1 MDSAIPTPAKAMM
14 SGPCFV
20 LCANHSTKNALFC
33 NMVRKGGCASTFK
46 RLPVRTALMS
56 SSALAECLVSESAR
70 QSSLRT
76 CARSC
81 ICPLLLSFLNIW
93 IKCIV
98 SFCSGWCVVDAVVT
112 RLFASVRM
120 CTSAVSPVM
129 SRSSSC
135 QSKLSKK
142 HVNPKTSDETLLK
155 ISE

>member
-20 LCANHSTKNALFC
+20 LCASHSTKNALFC

-56 SSALAECLVSESAR
+56 SSALAECLVSKSAR

-98 SFCSGWCVVDAVVT
+98 SFCSGWCVADAVVT

-120 CTSAVSPVM
+120 CTSAISPVM
-129 SRSSSC
+129 SDQRPRR
-135 QSKLSKK
+135 KMLNRNNAL
-142 HVNPKTSDETLLK
+142 VRATLQQ
-155 ISE
+155 